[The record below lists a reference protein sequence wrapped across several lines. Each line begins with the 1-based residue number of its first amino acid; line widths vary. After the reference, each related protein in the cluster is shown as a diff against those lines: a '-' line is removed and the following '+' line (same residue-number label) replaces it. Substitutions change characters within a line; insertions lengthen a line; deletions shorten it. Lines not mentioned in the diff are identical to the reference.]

1 MTHTVLLAD
10 DHLPTRTGVRA
21 ALEAAGMTVVAD
33 VASGEAAIEAAIRLR
48 PDVALLDVNMPGD
61 GIVAASEISVQ
72 VPDCVVVMLSAT
84 AEDEHLFEA
93 LRVGARGYLLKDTDP
108 DRLPMALEG
117 VLDGEAALPRT
128 LVSRL
133 IDEFRTRDRRRRIPM
148 LRPGGEQLTER
159 EWEVLEHMRDGMRT
173 KEIATRLEISEVT
186 VRRHVSATLRKLQVK
201 DRTEAVQ
208 LLEKAGR

>member
-1 MTHTVLLAD
+1 MSHTILLAD

-33 VASGEAAIEAAIRLR
+33 VANSRAAVEECVRLR
-48 PDVALLDVNMPGD
+48 PDLALLDVNMPGD
-61 GIVAASEISVQ
+61 GILAAAEICVQ
-72 VPDCVVVMLSAT
+72 VPETIVVMLSAT
-84 AEDEHLFEA
+84 ADDDQLFEA

-128 LVSRL
+128 LVARL
-133 IDEFRTRDRRRRIPM
+133 IEEFRTRDRRRRIPI
-148 LRPGGEQLTER
+148 LRVGGEQLTER
-159 EWEVLEHMRDGMRT
+159 EWEVLELMREGLRT
-173 KEIATRLEISEVT
+173 KDIADRLEISEVT
-186 VRRHVSATLRKLQVK
+186 VRRHVSAALRKLQVK
-201 DRTEAVQ
+201 DRAEALV

>member
-201 DRTEAVQ
+201 DRAEAVE